1 MTCLAHLPSLLLPR
15 PNTMGGLRSV
25 FACPRRAVAEPA
37 GASTRGGHD
46 HDAGGGDAPVTRR
59 NRSRMEKDAKRQI
72 RSSDPEGRP
81 RHVGQFYRNALC
93 QPWGRS
99 RSRWSTSGSTECGQ
113 IPPKC
118 DRRIVNGLGLGLRLR
133 VRLPYIP
140 AGGERETCPPSS
152 PRRRARCCRRRRA
165 CPLTARHRA
174 SPQRR

>member
-1 MTCLAHLPSLLLPR
+1 MDLLVVRGAAMTCLAHLPSLLLPR

-93 QPWGRS
+93 QPWADLDLDGPHQAAPNAGRYL
-99 RSRWSTSGSTECGQ
+99 RNA
-113 IPPKC
+113 IA
-118 DRRIVNGLGLGLRLR
+118 GL
-133 VRLPYIP
+133 
-140 AGGERETCPPSS
+140 
-152 PRRRARCCRRRRA
+152 
-165 CPLTARHRA
+165 
-174 SPQRR
+174 